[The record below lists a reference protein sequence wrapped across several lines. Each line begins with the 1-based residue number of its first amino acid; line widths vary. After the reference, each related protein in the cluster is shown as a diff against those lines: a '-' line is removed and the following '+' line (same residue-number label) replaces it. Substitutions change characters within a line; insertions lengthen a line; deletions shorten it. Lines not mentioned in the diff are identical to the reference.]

1 MYALEIIVIDHGIGL
16 LSIMGFKHFVEP
28 NMYINNFSTIV
39 TTDVYMYN
47 SHAKGLLN
55 TSGRPNCT
63 ISTYKLEH
71 PVLKSTEPISDD
83 NIKLR
88 PRKCCKKE

>member
-1 MYALEIIVIDHGIGL
+1 
-16 LSIMGFKHFVEP
+16 
-28 NMYINNFSTIV
+28 
-39 TTDVYMYN
+39 MYN

-71 PVLKSTEPISDD
+71 PVLKSTEPYYDD
-83 NIKLR
+83 N
-88 PRKCCKKE
+88 KKTKA

>member
-1 MYALEIIVIDHGIGL
+1 
-16 LSIMGFKHFVEP
+16 
-28 NMYINNFSTIV
+28 
-39 TTDVYMYN
+39 MYN

-55 TSGRPNCT
+55 TSGGPNCT

-71 PVLKSTEPISDD
+71 PVLKITEPYSDD

-88 PRKCCKKE
+88 PRNCCKKD